1 MIKGY
6 LSKGL
11 LPEKN
16 AVLSEMKEKNNMNVS
31 LKQDN
36 CLNLF
41 KLIAALQVM
50 YGHIIAHLEISS
62 NTYFDRLFGVFQGV
76 PVFFTLSGFLIWFS
90 IERAAN
96 QGEGYSKYIRKR
108 FWRIYPEMWVAI
120 AVEITVMCILYREWN
135 VKDTALFTLTQS
147 TFFQFWT
154 PDSLRG
160 YGCGTPNG
168 SLWTMC
174 VTIQFY
180 IIAWFIY
187 KLMKNRKW
195 FVWVIA
201 VIASIIVSELGKVVV
216 GLMHNE
222 ILLKLYGQTVI
233 RYLWLFLFGMG
244 LACFFD
250 KVIPFCKK
258 WWPVFSCVGVVVSI
272 TGFDFSTGYGILK
285 TLFVLL
291 AIVGFSYQFP
301 RLKLKYDISFGVFI
315 YHMTVV
321 NAMITFGWAGRFIH
335 LLITSTISCILGYV
349 STITIGK
356 YSAKKK

>member
-1 MIKGY
+1 
-6 LSKGL
+6 
-11 LPEKN
+11 
-16 AVLSEMKEKNNMNVS
+16 MNVS
-31 LKQDN
+31 QKKDN

-50 YGHIIAHLEISS
+50 YGHIIVHLKINS
-62 NTYFDRLFGVFQGV
+62 NTYFNRLLGVFEGV
-76 PVFFTLSGFLIWFS
+76 PIFFTLSGFLIWFS
-90 IERAAN
+90 IERAVN
-96 QGEGYSKYIRKR
+96 KEGYSKYIKKR
-108 FWRIYPEMWVAI
+108 FWRIYPEMWVAVG
-120 AVEITVMCILYREWN
+120 VEIIIMCILYRGWN
-135 VKDTALFTLTQS
+135 VRDTALFTLTQS

-195 FVWVIA
+195 FVWVITI
-201 VIASIIVSELGKVVV
+201 IASIILSKIGRDFVELT
-216 GLMHNE
+216 HNE

-233 RYLWLFLFGMG
+233 RYLWLFLLGMG

-250 KVIPFCKK
+250 KVIPFLKK
-258 WWPVFSCVGVVVSI
+258 WWPVFSFAGVVVTI
-272 TGFDFSTGYGILK
+272 TGFDLSVGYAILK
-285 TLFVLL
+285 TLFILF
-291 AIVGFSYQFP
+291 AIIGFSYSFP
-301 RLKLKYDISFGVFI
+301 QLKLKHDISFGVFI

-321 NAMITFGWAGRFIH
+321 NAMITFGWTGSLIH
-335 LLITSTISCILGYV
+335 LLIAITISCILAYV

-356 YSAKKK
+356 YSATKKLGNPLTMPK

>member
-1 MIKGY
+1 
-6 LSKGL
+6 
-11 LPEKN
+11 
-16 AVLSEMKEKNNMNVS
+16 MNTCR
-31 LKQDN
+31 KQDN

-50 YGHIIAHLEISS
+50 YGHIIVHLEISS
-62 NTYFDRLFGVFQGV
+62 NIYFDRLFGVFLGV

-90 IERAAN
+90 IERTAN
-96 QGEGYSKYIRKR
+96 KEGYPKYIKKR
-108 FWRIYPEMWVAI
+108 FWRIYPEMWIAI
-120 AVEITVMCILYREWN
+120 AVEIIIMCILYREWS
-135 VKDTALFTLTQS
+135 VRDTALFTLTQS
-147 TFFQFWT
+147 TLFQFWT

-168 SLWTMC
+168 SLWTIC
-174 VTIQFY
+174 VSIQFY
-180 IIAWFIY
+180 IISWFLY
-187 KLMKNRKW
+187 KLLKNRKW

-201 VIASIIVSELGKVVV
+201 VIVSIIISELGKVFVESI
-216 GLMHNE
+216 HNE
-222 ILLKLYGQTVI
+222 ILCKLYDQTII

-250 KVIPFCKK
+250 KVIPFCRK
-258 WWPVFSCVGVVVSI
+258 WWPVFACMGVIVSI
-272 TGFDFSTGYGILK
+272 TGLDFSVGYGVLK
-285 TLFVLL
+285 TFFVLL

-301 RLKLKYDISFGVFI
+301 RLKLKNDISYGVFI

-321 NAMITFGWAGRFIH
+321 NVMITFGWKGRFIH
-335 LLITSTISCILGYV
+335 LLIAGAISCILGYV